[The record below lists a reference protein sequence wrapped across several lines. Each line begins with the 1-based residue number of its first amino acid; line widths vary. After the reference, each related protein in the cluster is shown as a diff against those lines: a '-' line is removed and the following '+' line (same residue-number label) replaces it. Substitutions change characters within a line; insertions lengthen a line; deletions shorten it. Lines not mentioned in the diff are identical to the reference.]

1 MSPDVI
7 GMIIALFAFTVTVL
21 GGVAGMLA
29 RLTKSLEGRFDRL
42 DGRMDRLDVRMDRLE
57 GRMDRLEGRM
67 DQLQGE
73 LIEVKVSVARWEGPP
88 RRLQQL

>member
-7 GMIIALFAFTVTVL
+7 GMIIALFAFTLTVL

-29 RLTKSLEGRFDRL
+29 RQTKNLEGQFNQRFDRI
-42 DGRMDRLDVRMDRLE
+42 DGRMDRFD
-57 GRMDRLEGRM
+57 GRMDRFDGRMERLENEVVEIKIAVARLEGP
-67 DQLQGE
+67 Q
-73 LIEVKVSVARWEGPP
+73 